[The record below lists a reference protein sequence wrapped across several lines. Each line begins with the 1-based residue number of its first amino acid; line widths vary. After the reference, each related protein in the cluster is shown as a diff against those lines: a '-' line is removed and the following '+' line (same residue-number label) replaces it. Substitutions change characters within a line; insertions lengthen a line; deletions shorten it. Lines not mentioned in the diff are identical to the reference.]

1 MPNNR
6 PLPAGHE
13 VLWRS
18 IEPGKVRGGIAQMAI

>member
-6 PLPAGHE
+6 PLPEGHE

-18 IEPGKVRGGIAQMAI
+18 IDAGRVRGGIAQVAL